1 MLFLW
6 FLITTAVAAVVHFL
20 VKKLTMAKFFCVAN
34 AALTVVLLVLLLLH
48 LLYIL
53 LLLLLVNEPFVL
65 FQEPWAYFAQAE
77 SDYI

>member
-1 MLFLW
+1 M
-6 FLITTAVAAVVHFL
+6 AAVVHFL

-34 AALTVVLLVLLLLH
+34 AALTVVLLVLLLLLLH